1 MIFLLCVLFFYLLI
15 LKGLPWVVSKYATYR
30 FGAHVGV
37 KTIDFISRSLRDLSF
52 RTKLAVDTK
61 GNEVEV
67 SIGKNTLIVF
77 LTYRA

>member
-15 LKGLPWVVSKYATYR
+15 LKGLPWVASKYATYR

-52 RTKLAVDTK
+52 RTKLIVDTK

-77 LTYRA
+77 LT

>member
-15 LKGLPWVVSKYATYR
+15 LKGLPWVASKYATYR

-52 RTKLAVDTK
+52 RTKFIVDTK

-77 LTYRA
+77 LT

>member
-15 LKGLPWVVSKYATYR
+15 LKGLPWVASKYATYR

-52 RTKLAVDTK
+52 RTKLVVDTK

-77 LTYRA
+77 LT

>member
-1 MIFLLCVLFFYLLI
+1 M
-15 LKGLPWVVSKYATYR
+15 SKYATYR

-52 RTKLAVDTK
+52 RTKLIVDTK

-67 SIGKNTLIVF
+67 SIGKNTLIVY
-77 LTYRA
+77 LK

>member
-52 RTKLAVDTK
+52 RTKLIVDTK

-77 LTYRA
+77 LT

>member
-52 RTKLAVDTK
+52 RTKLIVDTK

-77 LTYRA
+77 LTLRA

>member
-15 LKGLPWVVSKYATYR
+15 LKGLPWVASKYATYR

-52 RTKLAVDTK
+52 RTKLIVDTK

-67 SIGKNTLIVF
+67 SIGKNTLIVY
-77 LTYRA
+77 LK

>member
-52 RTKLAVDTK
+52 RTKLIVDTK

-67 SIGKNTLIVF
+67 SIGKNTLIVY
-77 LTYRA
+77 LK